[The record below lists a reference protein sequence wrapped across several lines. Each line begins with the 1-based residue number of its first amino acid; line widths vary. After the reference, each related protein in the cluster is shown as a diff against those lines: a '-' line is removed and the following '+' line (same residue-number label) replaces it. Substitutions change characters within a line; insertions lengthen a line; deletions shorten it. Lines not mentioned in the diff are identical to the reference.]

1 MGRIFEKRKYKMF
14 ARFARMSKAFNRIGR
29 DINIAVK
36 AGGPYQNQSQ
46 ASLYPPKR
54 EKCKHAE
61 RPRGCGY

>member
-36 AGGPYQNQSQ
+36 AGGPDRKPIPGFALPS
-46 ASLYPPKR
+46 KTR
-54 EKCKHAE
+54 KV
-61 RPRGCGY
+61 